1 MATNRKLQGEI
12 ERVLKKVNEG
22 IIEFEGF
29 LKKVYNANSNNQ
41 KEKHENDMKKEI
53 KKLQRLRE
61 QIKSWVSSNEIKNKS
76 PLVDARKRIE
86 AEMEKFK
93 NYEKESK
100 TKAYSKEGLLNARE
114 NAKKEDPKGEIRQWT
129 QKMIDELKIQIDDF
143 EMKKEAINAKKNPS
157 AQELEH
163 YSKSLTRH
171 NFHLLCLE
179 KMLRMWENDNISRE
193 EIEEIKDNVEYYVEN
208 NQEPDFIEDETIY
221 DSFKDM
227 LGLDGIPE
235 EGDEFDLDLDDNSNE
250 SEDKSDDENGEKND
264 RKGLTTSS
272 NTVSSTSSNNTN
284 ESIKSMDKHKTEETE
299 NKSRSSST
307 TPAPITATPTPASSK
322 TAVATTTKASP
333 NSLADLA
340 RAQLPTNEKTTPAPV
355 VTPKTAPTVP
365 VAKTTPSPTPV
376 VEDKSKKTAAPT
388 PVTVTQTSPQ
398 TSLSSSSASVDAL
411 TTSGKTSA
419 MSPQAMLELSFDN
432 IPEPQDSYGYPRR
445 YNTNATAA
453 SSGMSKNGNIP
464 TPPYYPTTVAPYFD
478 NAALYEKFDMDTLF
492 FIFYYQQGTYQQ
504 YLAAKELKRQYWRYH
519 KKYLTWFQRHEEPT
533 EITPEYEQGTYV
545 YFDYETGWCQRKKSE
560 FKFEYKYLEDL
571 KLDFN

>member
-1 MATNRKLQGEI
+1 
-12 ERVLKKVNEG
+12 
-22 IIEFEGF
+22 
-29 LKKVYNANSNNQ
+29 
-41 KEKHENDMKKEI
+41 
-53 KKLQRLRE
+53 
-61 QIKSWVSSNEIKNKS
+61 
-76 PLVDARKRIE
+76 
-86 AEMEKFK
+86 MEKFK

-284 ESIKSMDKHKTEETE
+284 ESIKSVRILYLKYYRTNYLRCARWT
-299 NKSRSSST
+299 STRQRRQRTRAARVALRRPRSPLLRRPHQPRLLLLPPQK
-307 TPAPITATPTPASSK
+307 PARIVLRIWPVHNCPRMK
-322 TAVATTTKASP
+322 RRLLLL
-333 NSLADLA
+333 SLPRKLLPLYQLLKQLHPQPPWLKIRAKRPLPLA
-340 RAQLPTNEKTTPAPV
+340 LPLALPP
-355 VTPKTAPTVP
+355 
-365 VAKTTPSPTPV
+365 
-376 VEDKSKKTAAPT
+376 
-388 PVTVTQTSPQ
+388 
-398 TSLSSSSASVDAL
+398 SLSLKHRRSLHCHRPLPVL
-411 TTSGKTSA
+411 T
-419 MSPQAMLELSFDN
+419 
-432 IPEPQDSYGYPRR
+432 R
-445 YNTNATAA
+445 
-453 SSGMSKNGNIP
+453 
-464 TPPYYPTTVAPYFD
+464 
-478 NAALYEKFDMDTLF
+478 
-492 FIFYYQQGTYQQ
+492 
-504 YLAAKELKRQYWRYH
+504 
-519 KKYLTWFQRHEEPT
+519 
-533 EITPEYEQGTYV
+533 
-545 YFDYETGWCQRKKSE
+545 
-560 FKFEYKYLEDL
+560 
-571 KLDFN
+571 